1 MEPIKD
7 PIECYPEMNI
17 MRKYE
22 EVISYLYPIAQ
33 RIPRQ
38 HGVVRDMFL
47 RCLLAQPDL
56 FYQAGKSNQISKL
69 YAADAN
75 LAQLRFWFRLLV
87 NPKIKCITH
96 HQHQVALINLAEVG
110 AMLGSWIAKTR
121 KG

>member
-1 MEPIKD
+1 VEPIKD

-33 RIPRQ
+33 HIPRK
-38 HGVVRDMFL
+38 HGIVRDLFL
-47 RCLLAQPDL
+47 KCLLTQPDL
-56 FYQAGKSNQISKL
+56 FYQAGKSNQVSKL

-87 NPKIKCITH
+87 NPKIKGITA
-96 HQHQVALINLAEVG
+96 HQQQVALILLAEVG
-110 AMLGSWIAKTR
+110 AML
-121 KG
+121 

>member
-1 MEPIKD
+1 
-7 PIECYPEMNI
+7 

-33 RIPRQ
+33 RIPRE
-38 HGVVRDMFL
+38 HGVVRDLFL
-47 RCLLAQPDL
+47 KCLLTQPDL

-87 NPKIKCITH
+87 KPSIKRMSPK
-96 HQHQVALINLAEVG
+96 QQQVALILLAEVG

>member
-1 MEPIKD
+1 MKPIKD

-33 RIPRQ
+33 RIPRE
-38 HGVVRDMFL
+38 HGVVRDLFL
-47 RCLLAQPDL
+47 KCLLTQPDL
-56 FYQAGKSNQISKL
+56 FYQAGKSNQVSKL

-87 NPKIKCITH
+87 KPSIKRMSPK
-96 HQHQVALINLAEVG
+96 QQQVALILLAEVG